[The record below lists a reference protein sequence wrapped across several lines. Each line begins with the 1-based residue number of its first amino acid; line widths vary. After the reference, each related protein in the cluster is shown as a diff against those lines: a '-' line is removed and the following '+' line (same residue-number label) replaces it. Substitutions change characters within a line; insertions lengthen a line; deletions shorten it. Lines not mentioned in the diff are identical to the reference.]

1 MLNQTSHTNPN
12 GGHVPPILG
21 TQHMY
26 DNWLQQP
33 YQDSLS
39 CHMHGIEDCELCD
52 PQYFTCT
59 HCSREHAIEELN
71 TEAPETGQCQ
81 SCCDRLEEEEL

>member
-1 MLNQTSHTNPN
+1 
-12 GGHVPPILG
+12 
-21 TQHMY
+21 
-26 DNWLQQP
+26 
-33 YQDSLS
+33 
-39 CHMHGIEDCELCD
+39 MHGIEDCELCD